1 MANTRSAEKNIRK
14 TKARTLRN
22 QSTKSRVRT
31 IRKRVLTAIEK
42 GDIKTA
48 EVELSAFASAA
59 DKAAKTNV
67 IHKNAANRLKSRLS
81 LQISA
86 KAKAATAVAAK

>member
-42 GDIKTA
+42 GDIKAA
-48 EVELSAFASAA
+48 EAELSAFASAA
-59 DKAAKTNV
+59 DKAAKTKV
-67 IHKNAANRLKSRLS
+67 IHKNAANRLKSRLA
-81 LQISA
+81 LQITA
-86 KAKAATAVAAK
+86 KAKAAAK

>member
-1 MANTRSAEKNIRK
+1 M
-14 TKARTLRN
+14 
-22 QSTKSRVRT
+22 
-31 IRKRVLTAIEK
+31 LTAIEK

-48 EVELSAFASAA
+48 EAELSAFASAA

>member
-42 GDIKTA
+42 GDIKAA
-48 EVELSAFASAA
+48 EAELSAFASAA
-59 DKAAKTNV
+59 DKAAKTKV
-67 IHKNAANRLKSRLS
+67 IHKNAANRLKSRLA
-81 LQISA
+81 LQITA
-86 KAKAATAVAAK
+86 KAKATVAAK